1 MPAPPARMRSASVPC
16 GTSSSSIAPAR
27 YFSVKARGSD
37 VRGNEQTIF
46 RTMPWSI
53 MAAMPTRPVPA
64 LLLMT
69 VRPFGLPVAR
79 KRSISAWIN
88 STGEPEP
95 PNPPIITVASSGMSA
110 IASASVGTLLSIVSS
125 GGFAPSL
132 PCSPRR
138 RRPARLYVVLRLCAR
153 RVRFTNA
160 PLLANPDRAACST
173 ASELEPARARR
184 RVSPWAPRA
193 SRRRRWPKTFI

>member
-125 GGFAPSL
+125 GGFAPSFPWRSAAIQDVRRIADDRQGFTSSCASARDACVSRTRRSWRIPIEPL
-132 PCSPRR
+132 APQRLSWSPREQ
-138 RRPARLYVVLRLCAR
+138 
-153 RVRFTNA
+153 
-160 PLLANPDRAACST
+160 DD
-173 ASELEPARARR
+173 E
-184 RVSPWAPRA
+184 
-193 SRRRRWPKTFI
+193 